1 MRVKKEREY
10 LGFQEK
16 QNEHEKKKMEMIQT
30 NV

>member
-10 LGFQEK
+10 LDLQEK